1 MKTINIFQ
9 IFQRSLFI
17 SLLLLGLGIA
27 RLQSQAQ
34 EESPFDFN
42 QFLQE
47 LEEAMTKID
56 EEEKTKG
63 TETPQPSV
71 TEKETTPLQPS
82 VKEEQGKIITPV
94 TEPEKKRDPRS
105 LFLDPAKQTIT
116 EKGSKR
122 TEPTQESLNA
132 YNIIMDD
139 FVGHISSIQRKT
151 NSPQFSLEFKENFS
165 KHNKAIETI
174 EIQNDQ
180 IKSHKAYKKIFLLPP
195 DSNKQLTTDLKNLR
209 KKIVDIS
216 DKIKKLDE
224 QILIEPVSEEKENK
238 EALLRKL
245 AAESEKQPTKPTQVK
260 QTETKPASV
269 PQIDIKQA
277 PAKQKNLTPIKATT
291 VVVDD
296 KETNEND
303 EPEFK

>member
-1 MKTINIFQ
+1 MKTIT

-27 RLQSQAQ
+27 RLHSQAQ
-34 EESPFDFN
+34 EESSFDFN

-56 EEEKTKG
+56 EEEKAKG

-71 TEKETTPLQPS
+71 TEKEITPIQPATQ
-82 VKEEQGKIITPV
+82 EERGKIITPV
-94 TEPEKKRDPRS
+94 SQPEKKRDPRS
-105 LFLDPAKQTIT
+105 LFLDPAIQTIT
-116 EKGSKR
+116 EKGVKK
-122 TEPTQESLNA
+122 TEPTDESLKA
-132 YNIIMDD
+132 YTVIIDD
-139 FVGHISSIQRKT
+139 FINHISSIQRKAH
-151 NSPQFSLEFKENFS
+151 SPQFSLEFKERFS

-174 EIQNDQ
+174 KIQNDQ

-195 DSNKQLTTDLKNLR
+195 ESNKQLTTDLKNLR
-209 KKIVDIS
+209 KKIVDVS

-224 QILIEPVSEEKENK
+224 QILLEPASEEKESK

-245 AAESEKQPTKPTQVK
+245 AAESEPQPIQAKQPEAQPAPTQQANIK
-260 QTETKPASV
+260 QAVTKPA
-269 PQIDIKQA
+269 A
-277 PAKQKNLTPIKATT
+277 PKSTIVKPMPS
-291 VVVDD
+291 DD
-296 KETNEND
+296 KEIKEDD

>member
-1 MKTINIFQ
+1 VPMKTTTL
-9 IFQRSLFI
+9 FQRLLLI
-17 SLLLLGLGIA
+17 SLLLLGLGIT
-27 RLQSQAQ
+27 RLRSQAQ

-56 EEEKTKG
+56 EEEKTKE
-63 TETPQPSV
+63 TEAPQPSV
-71 TEKETTPLQPS
+71 TEKEITPLQPS

-94 TEPEKKRDPRS
+94 IEPEKKRDPRS

-122 TEPTQESLNA
+122 TEPNQESLNA

-139 FVGHISSIQRKT
+139 FIGHISSIQRKT
-151 NSPQFSLEFKENFS
+151 NSPQFSLEFKEKFS
-165 KHNKAIETI
+165 KHNKVIETI

-195 DSNKQLTTDLKNLR
+195 DSNKQLATDLKNLR
-209 KKIVDIS
+209 KKIVDVS

-224 QILIEPVSEEKENK
+224 QIITEPAIEEKENK
-238 EALLRKL
+238 ETLLRKL
-245 AAESEKQPTKPTQVK
+245 AAESEKQPAKSTQVK
-260 QTETKPASV
+260 QTETKSASV
-269 PQIDIKQA
+269 KQIEIKQTPTMPKA
-277 PAKQKNLTPIKATT
+277 LTPIKATT